1 MTMIITY
8 YDTTTVVLNIK
19 GALIPLHTIIPLPG
33 L

>member
-1 MTMIITY
+1 MIITY
-8 YDTTTVVLNIK
+8 YDTTVVLNIK